1 MKLRRCAVLMIE
13 PREHL
18 EFDLGV
24 LFQGDAAFAARITW
38 VALAPHLDGEV
49 ELSVED
55 LPILA
60 HVGETLW
67 MERDALPAE
76 FDSARIAALLDTGI
90 LIGDLPAHAAHRLR
104 DERTRAAHWRPLSAI
119 GHVFSR
125 WHGQRADIDPGT
137 DRFKNVREMV
147 EALGAP
153 PPETISRASA
163 AARIALPTAHS
174 GALDLALFARYTGR
188 NYDRAATLPTATA
201 ARLLQR
207 TFGAQ
212 AHRELGPGA
221 IALKKTSPSGG
232 SLHPI
237 EAYVLAQR
245 VEGVAT
251 GLYHYHPLAHA
262 LEPVQALDAAS
273 ASALALRF
281 VAGQHWFADA
291 PMLVVLAARVRR
303 NFWKYRNHPKAY
315 RAIVLDAGHLS
326 QTFYLLAA
334 EANMPAFIT
343 AAINEVDIEHALDL
357 DPINDAVLAVLGCGE
372 AANESS
378 TVEFRSAT

>member
-1 MKLRRCAVLMIE
+1 MKIRRCAVLMIE

-24 LFQGDAAFAARITW
+24 LFKGDTAFATRIAW

-49 ELSVED
+49 ELTSED

-60 HVGETLW
+60 RIGETLW
-67 MERDALPAE
+67 TERDALPATL
-76 FDSARIAALLDTGI
+76 DPTRIDGLLDAGI
-90 LIGDLPAHAAHRLR
+90 VIGDQPAHAAHRQR
-104 DERTRAAHWRPLSAI
+104 DERMRAAHWRPLSAI
-119 GHVFSR
+119 GHAFSR
-125 WHGQRADIDPGT
+125 WQGQRADIDTRTAG
-137 DRFKNVREMV
+137 FKNVREMV
-147 EALGAP
+147 ATLGAP
-153 PPETISRASA
+153 PSETISRAPAS
-163 AARIALPTAHS
+163 ARIALPIAGS
-174 GALDLALFARYTGR
+174 GDLDRALFARYTGR
-188 NYDRAATLPTATA
+188 NYDRAATLPVATA

-207 TFGAQ
+207 TFAAQ
-212 AHRELGPGA
+212 TQRELGPGA

-245 VEGVAT
+245 IEGVAS

-262 LEPVQALDAAS
+262 LEPMQALDAAQ
-273 ASALALRF
+273 AGALALRF
-281 VAGQHWFADA
+281 VADQHWFADA

-334 EANMPAFIT
+334 EAGLPAFIT
-343 AAINEVDIEHALDL
+343 AAVNEVDIEQALGL
-357 DPINDAVLAVLGCGE
+357 DPIDDAVIAVLGCGK
-372 AANESS
+372 AAGESI
-378 TVEFRSAT
+378 TVEFRGEG